1 MEHRFI
7 YVQGQLG
14 ENGLSVGWLEMRERM
29 GLPKVGLFACFSG
42 GSNTGSLTGMAAL
55 EVVRRLGSETV
66 GICSLPAILNEVP
79 RQSAMMQQIEKLV
92 VIDGCHN
99 ACARELLAG
108 KGIVPDVYLNL
119 EEDLHLNKQGPFSS
133 RAFTDDEVTRVAD
146 AIVAAV
152 NRCLADPEVQN
163 KKVK

>member
-1 MEHRFI
+1 M
-7 YVQGQLG
+7 
-14 ENGLSVGWLEMRERM
+14 EMREKT

-55 EVVRRLGSETV
+55 EVIKRMGSETV

-79 RQSAMMQQIEKLV
+79 RQSAMIRRMEKLV
-92 VIDGCHN
+92 VVDGCHN
-99 ACARELLAG
+99 ECARKLLAG

-119 EEDLHLNKQGPFSS
+119 EESLHLTKQGPFSS
-133 RAFTDDEVTRVAD
+133 LAFTDDEVARVAD

-152 NRCLADPEVQN
+152 NRCLADLGSES
-163 KKVK
+163 KKSQIEK